1 MTQEKVGKK
10 EPQLVLESPD
20 FHEFYAELSG
30 ITGYNTPAGSFIHIA
45 FMSPSV
51 TNYRGAMGEPSSS
64 DVVMKKVGAV
74 TLPSAMAEALHLAL
88 GQALKQH
95 NNVTKGE

>member
-1 MTQEKVGKK
+1 MDNGIASPFNQDSFQRAGIENDSRKVGKK

-64 DVVMKKVGAV
+64 EVVMKKVGA
-74 TLPSAMAEALHLAL
+74 SYLAICD
-88 GQALKQH
+88 G
-95 NNVTKGE
+95 

>member
-51 TNYRGAMGEPSSS
+51 TNGFVE
-64 DVVMKKVGAV
+64 
-74 TLPSAMAEALHLAL
+74 
-88 GQALKQH
+88 
-95 NNVTKGE
+95 

>member
-1 MTQEKVGKK
+1 MDNGIASPFNQDSFQRAGIENDSRKVGKK

-51 TNYRGAMGEPSSS
+51 TNYRGRWVS
-64 DVVMKKVGAV
+64 
-74 TLPSAMAEALHLAL
+74 LAL
-88 GQALKQH
+88 QRLS
-95 NNVTKGE
+95 